1 MELAMHNSLI
11 VRTAIVVLVL
21 GAGLLGFLG
30 NEVLAL
36 GEPFLAGLCIPTVV
50 LFAAWSFDLTDR

>member
-1 MELAMHNSLI
+1 MHNSII
-11 VRTAIVVLVL
+11 VRLAIVVLVM

-30 NEVLAL
+30 NEFLAL